1 MAARSVPQ
9 PPFSTDL
16 LADLHADNVAPE
28 LSEQLWPQV
37 RNDPEALRF
46 LRSLDDVTSELQAL
60 GRDSRVLHAMPADVG
75 ARMDRLLDDLARGDH
90 PERNASG
97 EHVATVHH
105 LPISGPPAHA
115 DDAPPATRPMPA
127 VTGEDPPEPIRLD
140 ERRSRRL
147 RWLTAAAAAVA
158 IIAGSLIAVDAV
170 RESDTTQKA
179 SPTTETGAPQ
189 LDGDSSDAVLLS
201 ALGRNDVAGPLGLP
215 GAMTRCI
222 AAAGLDRAVI
232 GSMDVTFRD
241 RPAVVIL
248 LNSARPPKITALVVG
263 TGCGPGDAQVLE
275 QRDIG

>member
-1 MAARSVPQ
+1 MAARSMPQ

-16 LADLHADNVAPE
+16 LADLHADNVPPE

-46 LRSLDDVTSELQAL
+46 VRSLDDVTSELQAL
-60 GRDSRVLHAMPADVG
+60 SRDSRLLHPMPADVG
-75 ARMDRLLDDLARGDH
+75 ARMDSLLDELARGDH
-90 PERNASG
+90 PEQAAPG

-105 LPISGPPAHA
+105 LPFSEPTGEATPP
-115 DDAPPATRPMPA
+115 TRPMPA
-127 VTGEDPPEPIRLD
+127 VPSEVPPEPIRLD

-147 RWLTAAAAAVA
+147 RWLTAVAATVAV
-158 IIAGSLIAVDAV
+158 IVGSLIAVDAV
-170 RESDTTQKA
+170 RESDTDQKA
-179 SPTTETGAPQ
+179 SPTTRSGPPA
-189 LDGDSSDAVLLS
+189 LDGDPSDAVLLS

-215 GAMTRCI
+215 GAMTRCV
-222 AAAGLDRAVI
+222 AAAGLDRTVL

-248 LNSARPPKITALVVG
+248 LTSARPPKITALVVG